1 MTMRHHPAPLVLG
14 LLIAARPALAA
25 QWSVAVEA
33 TASYY
38 GGTSRDTGA
47 DPTAFR
53 PHHPTS
59 LGLRVDRRFGRL
71 GVGVGAALGGGA
83 DLIAE
88 NSSVGAILKD
98 ALDLFEVAPE
108 VAVVLGR
115 MGSGLA
121 VRVHTGPLLD
131 IWSPE
136 GADTRARTGGQ
147 AGLSLEWPV
156 SRRLAGSLRVAA
168 AVTGSLFKEGE
179 LPPGFERRAMWRRS
193 VSLGLRYRL

>member
-1 MTMRHHPAPLVLG
+1 MIWRHPG
-14 LLIAARPALAA
+14 LLLPGLLLVSSPRLAA
-25 QWSVAVEA
+25 QWSLAVEA

-38 GGTSRDTGA
+38 GGTSRDSGT

-59 LGLRVDRRFGRL
+59 VGLRVDRQFGRL
-71 GVGVGAALGGGA
+71 GFGVGAALTGA

-108 VAVVLGR
+108 VALLLGR
-115 MGSGLA
+115 SGPGPA
-121 VRVHTGPLLD
+121 VRVHAGPLID
-131 IWSPE
+131 IWSRE
-136 GADTRARTGGQ
+136 GEDTRTRAGGQ

-156 SRRLAGSLRVAA
+156 SRRFAGSLRVAA
-168 AVTGSLFKEGE
+168 AVTESLFREGE

>member
-1 MTMRHHPAPLVLG
+1 MITRHPG
-14 LLIAARPALAA
+14 LLLFGLLLASQPRLVA

-38 GGTSRDTGA
+38 GGTSRDSGA

-59 LGLRVDRRFGRL
+59 VGLRVDRRFGRL
-71 GVGVGAALGGGA
+71 GLGVGAALAGS

-108 VAVVLGR
+108 VALLLDRTGP
-115 MGSGLA
+115 GLA
-121 VRVHTGPLLD
+121 VHVHAGPLID
-131 IWSPE
+131 IWSPQ
-136 GADTRARTGGQ
+136 GADTRTRLGGQ
-147 AGLSLEWPV
+147 AALSLEWPV
-156 SRRLAGSLRVAA
+156 SRRFAGSLRGAA
-168 AVTGSLFKEGE
+168 ALTGSLFKQGE

-193 VSLGLRYRL
+193 VSLGLRFRL

>member
-1 MTMRHHPAPLVLG
+1 MTTRPPGLPLLG
-14 LLIAARPALAA
+14 LLLVSQPRLAA
-25 QWSVAVEA
+25 QWSLAVEA

-38 GGTSRDTGA
+38 GGSSRDSGA

-59 LGLRVDRRFGRL
+59 VGLRVDRRFGRL
-71 GVGVGAALGGGA
+71 GFGVGTALGGGV

-108 VAVVLGR
+108 LALLLGR
-115 MGSGLA
+115 TGPGPA
-121 VRVHTGPLLD
+121 VRVHAGPLID

-136 GADTRARTGGQ
+136 GADTRTRTGGHV
-147 AGLSLEWPV
+147 GLSLEWPV
-156 SRRLAGSLRVAA
+156 SRRFAGTLRGAA
-168 AVTGSLFKEGE
+168 ALTSSLFKEGE

>member
-1 MTMRHHPAPLVLG
+1 MRYPALPLLG
-14 LLIAARPALAA
+14 LLLVSQPRLAA
-25 QWSVAVEA
+25 QWSLTVEA

-38 GGTSRDTGA
+38 GGTSRDSGA

-71 GVGVGAALGGGA
+71 GLGVGAALAGA

-108 VAVVLGR
+108 VAVTLGR
-115 MGSGLA
+115 TGPGLA
-121 VRVHTGPLLD
+121 VRVHAGPLID
-131 IWSPE
+131 VWSPQG
-136 GADTRARTGGQ
+136 GAPRTRLGGQ

-156 SRRLAGSLRVAA
+156 TRRFAGSLRGAA
-168 AVTGSLFKEGE
+168 ALTGSLFKQGE

-193 VSLGLRYRL
+193 VSLGLRFRL

>member
-25 QWSVAVEA
+25 QWSLAVEA
-33 TASYY
+33 TASSY
-38 GGTSRDTGA
+38 GGTSRDGGA

-59 LGLRVDRRFGRL
+59 VGLRVDRRFG
-71 GVGVGAALGGGA
+71 GMAVGVGAALAGS

-108 VAVVLGR
+108 VAVILGR
-115 MGSGLA
+115 TGSGLA
-121 VRVHTGPLLD
+121 VRVHAGPLID

-136 GADTRARTGGQ
+136 GADTRTRTGGQ
-147 AGLSLEWPV
+147 VGFSLEWPV
-156 SRRLAGSLRVAA
+156 SRRFAGSLRGAA
-168 AVTGSLFKEGE
+168 AVTASLFREGE

>member
-1 MTMRHHPAPLVLG
+1 MTMRHPALLVLG
-14 LLIAARPALAA
+14 LLIASQPRLAA
-25 QWSVAVEA
+25 QWSLAVEA
-33 TASYY
+33 TASSY
-38 GGTSRDTGA
+38 GGTSRDGGA

-59 LGLRVDRRFGRL
+59 VGLRVDRRFG
-71 GVGVGAALGGGA
+71 GMAVGVGAALAGS

-108 VAVVLGR
+108 VALLLGR
-115 MGSGLA
+115 TGPGLA
-121 VRVHTGPLLD
+121 VRVHAGPLID
-131 IWSPE
+131 IWSPQ
-136 GADTRARTGGQ
+136 GGDTRTRLGGQ

-156 SRRLAGSLRVAA
+156 TRRFAGSLRGAA
-168 AVTGSLFKEGE
+168 ALTGSLFKQGE

-193 VSLGLRYRL
+193 VSLGLRFRL

>member
-1 MTMRHHPAPLVLG
+1 MTTRRPGLLLLG
-14 LLIAARPALAA
+14 LLLASQPRLA
-25 QWSVAVEA
+25 GQWSLAVEA

-38 GGTSRDTGA
+38 DGVSRDSGA

-59 LGLRVDRRFGRL
+59 VGLRVDRRFGRL
-71 GVGVGAALGGGA
+71 GFGFGASLATA

-88 NSSVGAILKD
+88 NSSIGAILKD

-108 VAVVLGR
+108 VALRLG
-115 MGSGLA
+115 
-121 VRVHTGPLLD
+121 HTGPGAAARVHAGPLID
-131 IWSPE
+131 VWSRA
-136 GADTRARTGGQ
+136 GDDTRTRAGGQ
-147 AGLSLEWPV
+147 VGVSLESPV
-156 SRRLAGSLRVAA
+156 SRRFAGSLRVAA
-168 AVTGSLFKEGE
+168 ALTSSLFREGE

>member
-1 MTMRHHPAPLVLG
+1 MIKRHPGLLLLG
-14 LLIAARPALAA
+14 LLIASQPALAA
-25 QWSVAVEA
+25 QWSLAVEA

-38 GGTSRDTGA
+38 GGTSRDSGA

-59 LGLRVDRRFGRL
+59 VGLRVDRRFGRL
-71 GVGVGAALGGGA
+71 AFGVGTALGGGA

-98 ALDLFEVAPE
+98 ALNLFEVAPE
-108 VAVVLGR
+108 VALLLGR
-115 MGSGLA
+115 TGPGLA
-121 VRVHTGPLLD
+121 VRVHAGPLID
-131 IWSPE
+131 VWSPE
-136 GADTRARTGGQ
+136 GEDTRTRAGGQ
-147 AGLSLEWPV
+147 VALSLEWPL
-156 SRRLAGSLRVAA
+156 SRRFAGALRVAA
-168 AVTGSLFKEGE
+168 ALTGSLFKEGE

>member
-1 MTMRHHPAPLVLG
+1 MITRHPGLPLLS
-14 LLIAARPALAA
+14 LLIASQPRLAA
-25 QWSVAVEA
+25 QWSLAVEA

-38 GGTSRDTGA
+38 GGTSRDSGA

-59 LGLRVDRRFGRL
+59 VGLRVDRRFGRL
-71 GVGVGAALGGGA
+71 GVGVGAALAGA

-88 NSSVGAILKD
+88 NSSVGAILKG

-108 VAVVLGR
+108 VAVIVGR
-115 MGSGLA
+115 TGPGLA
-121 VRVHTGPLLD
+121 VRVHAGPLID
-131 IWSPE
+131 IWSPQ
-136 GADTRARTGGQ
+136 GADTRTRTGGQ

-168 AVTGSLFKEGE
+168 ALTGSLFKEGE

>member
-1 MTMRHHPAPLVLG
+1 MITRHPGLPLLG
-14 LLIAARPALAA
+14 LLIASQPRLAA
-25 QWSVAVEA
+25 QWSLAVEA

-38 GGTSRDTGA
+38 GGTSRDSGA

-59 LGLRVDRRFGRL
+59 VGLRVDRRFGRL

-108 VAVVLGR
+108 VAVILGR
-115 MGSGLA
+115 TGPGLA
-121 VRVHTGPLLD
+121 VRVHAGPLID

-136 GADTRARTGGQ
+136 GADTRTRAGGQ
-147 AGLSLEWPV
+147 VGLSLEWPV
-156 SRRLAGSLRVAA
+156 SRRFAGSLRGAA
-168 AVTGSLFKEGE
+168 ALTSSLFREGE

>member
-1 MTMRHHPAPLVLG
+1 MTVRHPTLLVLG
-14 LLIAARPALAA
+14 LLIAGRPALVA

-38 GGTSRDTGA
+38 GGTSRDGEA

-59 LGLRVDRRFGRL
+59 VGLRVDRRFGRL
-71 GVGVGAALGGGA
+71 GLGVGAALAGA
-83 DLIAE
+83 DLVAE
-88 NSSVGAILKD
+88 NNSVGAILKD

-108 VAVVLGR
+108 VALLLGR
-115 MGSGLA
+115 TGPGLA
-121 VRVHTGPLLD
+121 VRVHAGPLID
-131 IWSPE
+131 VWSPQ
-136 GADTRARTGGQ
+136 GGDTRTRLGGQ
-147 AGLSLEWPV
+147 AGLSLEWPAT
-156 SRRLAGSLRVAA
+156 RRFAGSLRGAA
-168 AVTGSLFKEGE
+168 ALTGSLFKQGE

>member
-1 MTMRHHPAPLVLG
+1 MTMRHPALLVLG
-14 LLIAARPALAA
+14 LLIASQPRLAA
-25 QWSVAVEA
+25 QWSLAVEA
-33 TASYY
+33 TASSY
-38 GGTSRDTGA
+38 GGTSRDGGA

-59 LGLRVDRRFGRL
+59 VGLRVDRRFG
-71 GVGVGAALGGGA
+71 GMAVGVGAALAGS

-108 VAVVLGR
+108 VALLLGR
-115 MGSGLA
+115 TGPGLG
-121 VRVHTGPLLD
+121 VRVHAGPLID
-131 IWSPE
+131 VWSPQ
-136 GADTRARTGGQ
+136 GGDTRTRPGGQ

-156 SRRLAGSLRVAA
+156 TRRFAGSLRGAA
-168 AVTGSLFKEGE
+168 ALTGSLFKEGE

-193 VSLGLRYRL
+193 VSLGLRFRL